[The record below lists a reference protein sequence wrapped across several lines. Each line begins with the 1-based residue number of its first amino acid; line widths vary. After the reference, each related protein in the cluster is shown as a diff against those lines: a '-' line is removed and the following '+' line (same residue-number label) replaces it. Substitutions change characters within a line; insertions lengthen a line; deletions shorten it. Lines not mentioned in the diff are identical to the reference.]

1 MADID
6 LSKVE
11 LAGPAAGIE
20 IPNANPQSRAKY
32 PYNWVQTTACGHCIE
47 MNGTEKSERIRILHK
62 NGNFIDLDEKDDIN
76 IVSYGNNILLSDKNL
91 IIKTGQN
98 VKEDKLII
106 HVVGDAHLY
115 VEGDMHT
122 EVNGNKYDYV
132 GKDYQLKV
140 GGNAVFTVSDAFGI
154 NAKDEFRIDANAFN
168 TKFTFS
174 QNDAAKGGEIEDV
187 INGNRVIRMSKE
199 GGTFAIESEGDLRFN
214 VKGCHYTVVG
224 RNQFTEVTGVMKHT
238 TYGEDLDCIAG
249 GAPSDTYGDTWD
261 NKPVDFAGDPVSTQ
275 FSAAEGIRL
284 ITEKGLQMIAE
295 KTMEIKA
302 NGDKLEIKCDNGIY
316 LN

>member
-1 MADID
+1 MANID
-6 LSKVE
+6 VTKVE
-11 LAGPAAGIE
+11 LAGPAKGIE
-20 IPNANPQSRAKY
+20 IPNANPQSRAEY

-47 MNGTEKSERIRILHK
+47 LNGTDKSERIRILHK
-62 NGNFIDLDEKDDIN
+62 NGNFIDIDESQRIN
-76 IVSYGNNILLSDKNL
+76 IVSNGDIISLSDKNL
-91 IIKTGQN
+91 VIKTGSN
-98 VKEDKLII
+98 IKEDKLII

-122 EVNGNKYDYV
+122 EVDGNKYDYV
-132 GKDYQLKV
+132 AKDYQLKV
-140 GGNAVFTVSDAFGI
+140 GGNFLTTVSDAYGVT
-154 NAKDEFRIDANAFN
+154 AKDEFRIDANSFN

-174 QNDAAKGGEIEDV
+174 QNNAAKGGEIEDV

-224 RNQFTEVTGVMKHT
+224 RNQFTEVAGVMKHT
-238 TYGEDLDCIAG
+238 TYGEELDCIEG
-249 GAPSDTYGDTWD
+249 GAPSDTKGETWKE
-261 NKPVDFAGDPVSTQ
+261 KPVDYAGDPVSTQ
-275 FSAAEGIRL
+275 FSAAEGIRF

-302 NGDKLEIKCDNGIY
+302 NGDSIDIICDNGIY